1 MSVLIIGRFSANTA
15 VFKKVLT
22 DQADELVGVSEQAR
36 AAGAIHHRFGVGDG
50 FVVIVDEWDSPQHF
64 EQFFG
69 RPDIQAL
76 VGQMGASG
84 PPEITIVEA
93 SVSPSDFLRT
103 VVPRSLLTT
112 AVHC

>member
-1 MSVLIIGRFSANTA
+1 MSVLIIGKFPGDTA
-15 VFKKVLT
+15 VFRKVLT
-22 DQADELVGVSEQAR
+22 DRADELVGVSEQAR

-50 FVVIVDEWDSPQHF
+50 FIILVDEWESPQQF

-76 VGQMGASG
+76 TGEMGASD

-93 SVSPSDFLRT
+93 FASPSDF
-103 VVPRSLLTT
+103 
-112 AVHC
+112 

>member
-1 MSVLIIGRFSANTA
+1 MSVLIIGKFPGDTA

-22 DQADELVGVSEQAR
+22 DRADELVGVSEQAR

-50 FVVIVDEWDSPQHF
+50 FVILVDEWDSPQHF

-76 VGQMGASG
+76 TGEMGASG

-93 SVSPSDFLRT
+93 TASPSDY
-103 VVPRSLLTT
+103 
-112 AVHC
+112 